1 MAGKRFSTS
10 KAFRRLRSPL
20 VCHGYL
26 VRPEGGLNINP
37 NTLDAKSVAAYAGQ
51 ARAQSVTDLL
61 MHKIPATVVNASAKG
76 DILQVLLLAILL
88 GSRCL
93 RGKELTSLLR
103 KGWGRSVRSSQIL
116 FCVSRL
122 PVFLVLWR
130 SVLGSLVLDHLG
142 L

>member
-1 MAGKRFSTS
+1 M
-10 KAFRRLRSPL
+10 
-20 VCHGYL
+20 
-26 VRPEGGLNINP
+26 RPEGGLNINP